1 MQCNAW
7 LLMLDNGLKVS
18 YKSQIPVSDSSIQ
31 FKKPSFNYSKICTN
45 NYTTKNYDF
54 YNGERIIN
62 NYLVAQDSGSISE
75 NILWFYIM
83 LVFQGQSIQNDSK
96 WKFIQ

>member
-1 MQCNAW
+1 MMWN
-7 LLMLDNGLKVS
+7 NGFEVS

-31 FKKPSFNYSKICTN
+31 LKKPSFNYSRICTN
-45 NYTTKNYDF
+45 KYTTKNYDF
-54 YNGERIIN
+54 YNAERIIN
-62 NYLVAQDSGSISE
+62 NYLAQDSGGISE